1 MDHTI
6 VSKICNTRE
15 EVETFVTTLRN
26 NGWNLMTAF
35 IQIVPTLKCFIVF
48 YEKYLDE
55 PMKRGQNL

>member
-6 VSKICNTRE
+6 VSKIFNTRG

-35 IQIVPTLKCFIVF
+35 IQIVPTLKYFIVF
-48 YEKYLDE
+48 YEKHLEE
-55 PMKRGQNL
+55 PV